1 MNGHS
6 LSLDSL
12 DELGL
17 SDMKDKII
25 DLVRK
30 MKELKIDMNEYIC
43 LKFLILLNPGMNTM
57 YICLNFLN
65 LLSLL
70 LQFKINYFY
79 SL

>member
-6 LSLDSL
+6 LNLDCL

-30 MKELKIDMNEYIC
+30 MKELKIDINEYIC
-43 LKFLILLNPGMNTM
+43 LKFLILLNPGIVNCV
-57 YICLNFLN
+57 YIASLNI
-65 LLSLL
+65 LSKSRRAV
-70 LQFKINYFY
+70 Q
-79 SL
+79 